1 MILVNKIPDMIG
13 FTKMKMMKVKKY
25 NWHMKRH
32 YFFLALLS
40 LLLGCSK
47 KEIPSPSNGAPVFY
61 FDGHIDGESTTL
73 QAGVNGLYM
82 YSDYY
87 RDDQNLMSLKSYL
100 APQNCDT
107 CEPYLS
113 FELKDVDVSSGNTMV
128 ASLDQLLGT
137 NALHSFS
144 MDSVVH
150 STVVETFQFIPHTS
164 LGTFHWDFGD
174 GTTSSLPIPA
184 HVFTGG
190 GMRNVSLIHEYQGQ
204 TDTLSNWIDVTT
216 ESICRPQFEMT
227 PDTITYMVSVYVSSI
242 AAFPSYI
249 WSFGDGTTGTGP
261 TNTHLYQG
269 NGIYPIT
276 LTGSGG
282 SCGTAK
288 AFTKKV
294 AFGMGPSTFLANYSY
309 STSVSTLTAVM
320 PRINASACI
329 ITYRKNGVE
338 YKSYKNIKG
347 VNQSSNVVFTLNGFT
362 PYLPNEKGYK
372 TAKINGSLDTYLY
385 NQQNVNDSIRV
396 VSNQVT
402 LAVAYP

>member
-1 MILVNKIPDMIG
+1 
-13 FTKMKMMKVKKY
+13 
-25 NWHMKRH
+25 MKRH
-32 YFFLALLS
+32 YSFLALLS

-47 KEIPSPSNGAPVFY
+47 KEIPSLSNGEPVFY
-61 FDGHIDGESTTL
+61 FDGHIDGEPTTL

-100 APQNCDT
+100 APKNCDT

-113 FELKDVDVSSGNTMV
+113 FEVKDVDVSSGNTMV
-128 ASLDQLLGT
+128 ASLNQLLGA
-137 NALHSFS
+137 NAFHSFS

-150 STVVETFQFIPHTS
+150 TSVVETFQFIPHTT
-164 LGTFHWDFGD
+164 LGTFLWDFGD
-174 GTTSSLPIPA
+174 GTTSSMPTPV

-190 GMRNVSLIHEYQGQ
+190 GLRNVSLIHQHQGL
-204 TDTLSNWIDVTT
+204 TDTLSNWIDVTP
-216 ESICRPQFEMT
+216 ESICRPQFDMI
-227 PDTITYMVSVYVSSI
+227 PDTNTYMVSVYVSSI

-249 WSFGDGTTGTGP
+249 WSFGDGTTSTGP
-261 TNTHLYQG
+261 TNSHLYQG
-269 NGIYPIT
+269 SGIYPIT
-276 LTGSGG
+276 LTGNGG

-294 AFGMGPSTFLANYSY
+294 AFGIGPSTFLANYSY
-309 STSVSTLTAVM
+309 TTSVSTIISNI

-329 ITYRKNGVE
+329 ITYRKNGVV

-347 VNQSSNVVFTLNGFT
+347 LNQSSKVVFTLNGFT

-372 TAKINGSLDTYLY
+372 TAKISGSLDTYLY